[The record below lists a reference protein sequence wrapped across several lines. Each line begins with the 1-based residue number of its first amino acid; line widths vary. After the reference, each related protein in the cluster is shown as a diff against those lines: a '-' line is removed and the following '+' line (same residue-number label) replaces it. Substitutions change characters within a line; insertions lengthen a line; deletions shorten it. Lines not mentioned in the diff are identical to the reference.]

1 MPACGCQDVGIQSD
15 IKYIFK
21 YKKSEKGHILRHIQA
36 APTAVYSQVS
46 PYFPYENFF
55 YEICR
60 DRLFW
65 KPSLPIHEVSRPWG
79 IKAYVVPYRERRSWW
94 ARKPSPARMHVW
106 SLRCWWSEAHLPDRT
121 GARTWDHTSRPT
133 RRRSRS
139 AYGTTA
145 DAARR
150 LL

>member
-1 MPACGCQDVGIQSD
+1 MDNSSTERFAVMHKNTLQITTLPGGGASAPLAHACGCQDVGIQSD

-21 YKKSEKGHILRHIQA
+21 YKKSEKGQILRHIQA

-55 YEICR
+55 YEIRR

-79 IKAYVVPYRERRSWW
+79 IKAYVVPYRERRSW
-94 ARKPSPARMHVW
+94 
-106 SLRCWWSEAHLPDRT
+106 
-121 GARTWDHTSRPT
+121 
-133 RRRSRS
+133 
-139 AYGTTA
+139 
-145 DAARR
+145 
-150 LL
+150 